1 MDPFVWNPSFA
12 TGQEAVD
19 EQLGAL
25 VDLFNE
31 LGRALQ
37 RSQGAAPTVREPVL
51 RDIFQRLLA
60 YAEYHFADQ
69 EAMMRR
75 AGVDARHVAEHGAA
89 HQQFLQQL
97 RDLWSMRALLATPAS
112 SFAGFLNGW
121 LGLHILGMDQ
131 SMGRQIAA
139 LEQGTP
145 AAEAFAREQDAQP
158 SGALIPLRLVE
169 RLYHGLS
176 TQNDAL
182 LQAHL
187 GLEARSRQCADTLER
202 TRQDLERTRVQLRA
216 LGHTDGGLHITGRR
230 ALEERL
236 AHASASGFR
245 HQQGLGVLVLAL
257 DAFDRYSDHFGR
269 QAADACFQVVVRAV
283 QGCLHRATDLLA
295 LPGGNALVLLL
306 PDVDSAGASAVAE
319 RVVLQ
324 VAAMA
329 LPHPAAARTGSAG
342 AKTGAGLNA
351 TLTTTAT
358 ATVTV
363 SLGVAARVPRTQ
375 ENGAQL
381 LADASAALVRAQT
394 DGGNGWCLAN

>member
-12 TGQEAVD
+12 TGQEVVD

-25 VDLFNE
+25 VELFNE

-97 RDLWSMRALLATPAS
+97 RDLWSMRALLAAPAS

-131 SMGRQIAA
+131 SLGRQMAA
-139 LEQGTP
+139 MAQGVP
-145 AAEAFAREQDAQP
+145 ASEAFTREQDAQ
-158 SGALIPLRLVE
+158 SLGAALIPLRLVE

-202 TRQDLERTRVQLRA
+202 TRQDLEQARVQLQA
-216 LGHTDGGLHITGRR
+216 LGHTDGALHITGRR

-236 AHASASGFR
+236 AHASANGFR
-245 HQQGLGVLVLAL
+245 QQQGLGVLVLAL

-319 RVVLQ
+319 RVVVQ

-329 LPHPAAARTGSAG
+329 LPHPAAVRTGGAG
-342 AKTGAGLNA
+342 ARAGAGVNA
-351 TLTTTAT
+351 TTI
-358 ATVTV
+358 VTV
-363 SLGVAARVPRTQ
+363 SMGVAARVPRAQ

-381 LADASAALVRAQT
+381 MADASAALARAQA
-394 DGGNGWCLAN
+394 DGGNGWCLAK